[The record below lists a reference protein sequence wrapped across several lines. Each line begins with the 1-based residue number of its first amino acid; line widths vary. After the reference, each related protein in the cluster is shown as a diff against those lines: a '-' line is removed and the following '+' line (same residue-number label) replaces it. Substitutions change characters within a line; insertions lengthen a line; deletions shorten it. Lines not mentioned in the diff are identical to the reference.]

1 MQRVAENL
9 NYNVI
14 KNLLFIHAWSGCDTT
29 SATFNQGKTTLMK
42 FIANSN
48 AAILDV
54 CAVFDSSD
62 ASREEIGNAGL
73 KLFVHSYGMYH
84 FLLLYLLLKEV
95 RNHNYKAN
103 IITNNEFKIV
113 RSKKLFKEVDS
124 NLK

>member
-1 MQRVAENL
+1 M
-9 NYNVI
+9 NYNFI

-42 FIANSN
+42 FVANNN

-113 RSKKLFKEVDS
+113 RSKKLFKKVDS